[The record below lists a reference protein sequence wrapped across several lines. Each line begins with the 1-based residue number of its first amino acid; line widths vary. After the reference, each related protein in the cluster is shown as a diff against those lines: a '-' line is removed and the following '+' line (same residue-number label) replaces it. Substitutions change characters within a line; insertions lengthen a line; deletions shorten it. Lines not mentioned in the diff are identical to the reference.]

1 MVELDDP
8 MESYE
13 PLADPLP
20 WYKRPTVW
28 LAAVWTVE
36 LTLLVILNA

>member
-1 MVELDDP
+1 MPEWEDP
-8 MESYE
+8 IVDT
-13 PLADPLP
+13 DPLP